1 MPVTSL
7 KPYVGVSRDRVENYD
22 GQQLVYASWDHH
34 LLLASPS
41 ILCVSPQMTFGDLV
55 EQRLK
60 PLVQADPDASSV
72 DWRAVHWLKGN
83 QPFEPTFDRTLAEN
97 GIEHKA
103 QIRWRT
109 PGLNSL
115 MPAAR

>member
-7 KPYVGVSRDRVENYD
+7 KSYVGVSRDRVENYN

-34 LLLASPS
+34 LLFASPF
-41 ILCVSPQMTFGDLV
+41 ILCVSPQMTFGELV
-55 EQRLK
+55 AQRLK
-60 PLVQADPDASSV
+60 PLVQADPDAAAV
-72 DWRAVHWLKGN
+72 DWQAVQWLKSN
-83 QPFEPTFDRTLAEN
+83 QPFTPAFDRTLAEN
-97 GIEHKA
+97 GIAHKE

-115 MPAAR
+115 MQAA

>member
-7 KPYVGVSRDRVENYD
+7 KPYVGVSRDRVENYN

-34 LLLASPS
+34 LLFASPF
-41 ILCVSPQMTFGDLV
+41 ILCLSPQMTFGELV

-60 PLVQADPDASSV
+60 PLVQADPDAAAV
-72 DWRAVHWLKGN
+72 DWQAVQWLKSN
-83 QPFEPTFDRTLAEN
+83 QPFTPAFDRSLADN
-97 GIEHKA
+97 GIAHKE

-115 MPAAR
+115 MSAA